1 MLWRV
6 EIRGFGRTM
15 RRFLKIPRERCLG
28 SCSGNQ
34 VSRPVAGTIAAE
46 GQNSRHAE
54 ANVEAQSSKPV
65 VLEVEAESLKSAV
78 PNVEFGHSKSF

>member
-1 MLWRV
+1 MISYRECVVWEAV
-6 EIRGFGRTM
+6 RGTKCRDQW
-15 RRFLKIPRERCLG
+15 LEL
-28 SCSGNQ
+28 
-34 VSRPVAGTIAAE
+34 IASE

-65 VLEVEAESLKSAV
+65 VLEVEAESPKSAE